1 MNERSKNRFSR
12 ERYGFHSSFFLGG
25 GALFSALSIYLPN
38 SLRGRANHEN
48 LHASGAKDDAAVVAG
63 APGQKGGRVRK
74 GREGKGGW
82 REKGVHGI
90 IMG

>member
-1 MNERSKNRFSR
+1 MD

-38 SLRGRANHEN
+38 SLGGRADHEN
-48 LHASGAKDDAAVVAG
+48 LYASGAKDDAAVVAG
-63 APGQKGGRVRK
+63 ASWTGRRK
-74 GREGKGGW
+74 GREGKGKGGW